1 MTSGKADAALLK
13 QFRIGKPAPRCVL
26 PTDHAD
32 EPEVGSNESFPS
44 LLSMV
49 FENFQFLF
57 GRISET
63 GTGYPDIA
71 RQQASL
77 DRPLELNDLG
87 ACQS

>member
-1 MTSGKADAALLK
+1 LTSGKADAALLK

-49 FENFQFLF
+49 FENL
-57 GRISET
+57 
-63 GTGYPDIA
+63 
-71 RQQASL
+71 
-77 DRPLELNDLG
+77 
-87 ACQS
+87 